1 MSNEMLT
8 EIEKQIVAKGEEI
21 RILKTQKVDK
31 AQLTPHIN
39 DLLALK
45 EQYQAAN
52 NGIPYAPPAAAPTEK
67 KKETKSTEPPQPPRD
82 GPSKKELNRQKK
94 KEQKET
100 GVVKDF
106 KPESKVAAAAA
117 PVATPSTSSAPQLFF
132 HPSNVPQ
139 VSNSILA
146 LCGLKIQLT
155 ASSTPD
161 SHQPYLYSPQQG
173 SISGDYSIARY
184 LARQFS
190 PNLISSDSWLSSQI
204 DQWIDHCVAVN
215 TMSSPVVLTETL
227 PLLESHLKDKTF
239 LVGSSVTLADFAVL
253 DLLQRG
259 SFAPSSTFPAVDRW
273 IALISSAVPSS
284 NSAELKAK
292 AGKAAKAAKA
302 KPKKENTE
310 NDDTCPELE
319 GAVEGQVVTRF
330 PPEPSGYLHI
340 GHTKAALLNQYYAQ
354 RYKGKLIIRFDD
366 TNPSKEK
373 EEYEQN
379 IIRDLA
385 TLQIHGDI
393 VSILSIPE
401 RDGWV
406 MISMRTNR
414 VGTTDRSERNAAE
427 LLVIVDQLRYHPSI
441 PLPSSLLI
449 FLLIISLFLR

>member
-1 MSNEMLT
+1 MSNEKLN
-8 EIEKQIVAKGEEI
+8 EIEKAILAKGEEI
-21 RILKTQKVDK
+21 RVLKSQKADK

-39 DLLALK
+39 ELLALK

-52 NGIPYAPPAAAPTEK
+52 NGIAYAPPAAAPTEK
-67 KKETKSTEPPQPPRD
+67 KEKKSAVEQPPKD

-100 GVVKDF
+100 GIVKDC
-106 KPESKVAAAAA
+106 KPESKETGTVPASVAA
-117 PVATPSTSSAPQLFF
+117 VETSSTPQLFF
-132 HPSNVPQ
+132 HPSNIPQ
-139 VSNSILA
+139 VSNAVLA
-146 LCGLKIQLT
+146 LCGVNIPLA
-155 ASSTPD
+155 ASSAPD
-161 SHQPYLYSPQQG
+161 AHQPYIYSPQQG

-184 LARQFS
+184 LARQYS
-190 PNLISSDSWLSSQI
+190 PNLVSSDAWLSSQI
-204 DQWIDHCVAVN
+204 DQWLDHCVAVN
-215 TMSSPVVLTETL
+215 TMSSPVVLAETL

-239 LVGSSVTLADFAVL
+239 LVGTSVTLADFAIV

-259 SFAPSSTFPAVDRW
+259 SFTPSSTFPAVDRW
-273 IALISSAVPSS
+273 FALISSAVPSAS
-284 NSAELKAK
+284 SAEMKAK

-302 KPKKENTE
+302 PKAKPKKENTE
-310 NDDTCPELE
+310 TDDTCPELE
-319 GAVEGQVVTRF
+319 GAIEGQVVTRF

-393 VSILSIPE
+393 VS
-401 RDGWV
+401 
-406 MISMRTNR
+406 T
-414 VGTTDRSERNAAE
+414 
-427 LLVIVDQLRYHPSI
+427 LLW
-441 PLPSSLLI
+441 
-449 FLLIISLFLR
+449 